1 MRIGHISDL
10 HWLDLS
16 GASPSDFLNKR
27 LSGGFNLLAGRAR
40 KYTHKVVRE
49 ALETLKSLGCD
60 HLVVTGDL
68 TNLALPSE
76 FRSVKEELSRY
87 FSKDNMTIVPG
98 NHDVYTHESA
108 AARRFEAY
116 FCTPSQGNLDIGTAT
131 AWPFVQL
138 KDDIAFIGLNSAR
151 PKPWFVASGVL
162 GSRQLRDLRN
172 ALKHPEV
179 ASRFKIIAIH
189 HHPIRTIH
197 APGESIRDLKDRQ
210 QLLDICEEFNVDMC
224 LHGHN
229 HTFSIRRHAG
239 TLVLDPGSAAIEKSA
254 TKTGYGKFNLYHIQN
269 AALQSIDT
277 YLFSHDRFSLWKT
290 TLPSDLPPS

>member
-10 HWLDLS
+10 HWLDLT

-49 ALETLKSLGCD
+49 ALETLKSLDCD
-60 HLVVTGDL
+60 HLVITGDL
-68 TNLALPSE
+68 TNLALPGE
-76 FRSVKEELSRY
+76 FRSVRDELGRY

-108 AARRFEAY
+108 IAHRFEAY
-116 FCTPSQGNLDIGTAT
+116 FCTPPQGNLDIGTTT

-162 GSRQLRDLRN
+162 GSKQLRHLRN

-179 ASRFKIIAIH
+179 ASRFKIIALH
-189 HHPIRTIH
+189 HHPIRAIL
-197 APGESIRDLKDRQ
+197 APGESIRNLKDRQ
-210 QLLDICEEFNVDMC
+210 PLLDICEEFGVDML

-229 HTFSIRRHAG
+229 HTFTIRRHAG
-239 TLVLDPGSAAIEKSA
+239 TFVIDSGSTAIEKSA
-254 TKTGYGKFNLYHIQN
+254 SKTGYGKFNLYHIQN
-269 AALQSIDT
+269 DTLQSIDT
-277 YLFSHDRFSLWKT
+277 YLFNRDHFSLWKT
-290 TLPSDLPPS
+290 TLPNDVPTS